1 MGAFSFITKPFKSI
15 GKAIGRAFKWVGKT
29 VMKGFA
35 SVGKFAN
42 KFGIV
47 GQIGMMWL
55 TGGLM
60 NSAMT
65 GLSTFGQG
73 AMQSLSNVFAVGS
86 KASAA
91 AQAAA
96 KATHVLMTGVKA
108 MVQAPL
114 TAGKS
119 WFSNI
124 TKMVTASVR
133 DTVKFMGNILPG
145 DGAIKNFFTQ
155 GDSFGLDFKEKIGE
169 WGSRMADNTVGNIAD
184 AGRDTVSAFGDVGKI
199 IKDSGTDFI
208 TKGASYNYSP
218 EYATY
223 SPLDSVADPLTGKLP
238 TITKEINYNT
248 IARDNFNEALG
259 KKGIEASGV
268 SFDLNKESLLKRT
281 AVATAAG
288 TKGSFTSA
296 VGSTGMQAINTAM
309 QGTPEAPSIPLG
321 MNVPNYSRG
330 ITADSLRTVGMQQL
344 TPKFYDWHQ
353 PETFNIN
360 ELLNKNSETY
370 QLWSGQDTPSYGFA

>member
-1 MGAFSFITKPFKSI
+1 MGWLSSIAKPFKSI
-15 GKAIGRAFKWVGKT
+15 GKAIGKAFKWVGKT

-35 SVGKFAN
+35 AVGKFAN

-86 KASAA
+86 KASSM

-114 TAGKS
+114 KAGKS
-119 WFSNI
+119 WISNI
-124 TKMVTASVR
+124 TKMVTSSVR
-133 DTVKFMGNILPG
+133 DTVKYLGRMLPG
-145 DGAIKNFFTQ
+145 EGGAGTMQDFFTR
-155 GDSFGLDFKEKIGE
+155 GDSFGLGEFK
-169 WGSRMADNTVGNIAD
+169 SRMADNTFGNIAD

-199 IKDSGTDFI
+199 GKDVFQG
-208 TKGASYNYSP
+208 NYSP
-218 EYATY
+218 EYVTY
-223 SPLDSVADPLTGKLP
+223 NPLDSVADPLTGKKP
-238 TITKEINYNT
+238 TITKEINYDT

-259 KKGIEASGV
+259 KKGIEASGI
-268 SFDLNKESLLKRT
+268 SFDPNKESLLNRT
-281 AVATAAG
+281 KTAAIAG

-296 VGSTGMQAINTAM
+296 VGSGGMQAINTAM
-309 QGTPEAPSIPLG
+309 AGTPEAPSMSFG
-321 MNVPNYSRG
+321 MNVPTYSKE
-330 ITADSLRTVGMQQL
+330 ITADSLRTVGNQEL
-344 TPKFYDWHQ
+344 IPKFYDWHQ
-353 PETFNIN
+353 PETFNMN

-370 QLWSGQDTPSYGFA
+370 QLWSGQNTPSYGYA

>member
-1 MGAFSFITKPFKSI
+1 MGWLSSITKPFKSI
-15 GKAIGRAFKWVGKT
+15 GKAIGKAFKWVGKT

-35 SVGKFAN
+35 AVGKFAN

-60 NSAMT
+60 NSAMS

-96 KATHVLMTGVKA
+96 KATHMLMTGVKA

-114 TAGKS
+114 KTGKS
-119 WFSNI
+119 WISNI
-124 TKMVTASVR
+124 TKMVTSSVR
-133 DTVKFMGNILPG
+133 DTVKYLGRALPG
-145 DGAIKNFFTQ
+145 KGGAGTIQDFFTR
-155 GDSFGLDFKEKIGE
+155 GDSFGLGE
-169 WGSRMADNTVGNIAD
+169 YGSRMLDNTVGNIAD

-268 SFDLNKESLLKRT
+268 SFDLNKESLLNRT
-281 AVATAAG
+281 KTAAIAG

-296 VGSTGMQAINTAM
+296 VGSGGMQAINTAM
-309 QGTPEAPSIPLG
+309 AGTPEAPNMSFG
-321 MNVPNYSRG
+321 MNVPTYSKE
-330 ITADSLRTVGMQQL
+330 ITADSLRTVGNQEL
-344 TPKFYDWHQ
+344 IPKFYDWHQ
-353 PETFNIN
+353 PETFNMN

-370 QLWSGQDTPSYGFA
+370 QLWSGQNTPSYGYA

>member
-1 MGAFSFITKPFKSI
+1 MGWLSSIAKPFKSI
-15 GKAIGRAFKWVGKT
+15 GKAIGKAFKWVGKT

-35 SVGKFAN
+35 AVGKFAN

-114 TAGKS
+114 KTGKS
-119 WFSNI
+119 WISNI
-124 TKMVTASVR
+124 TKMVTSSVR
-133 DTVKFMGNILPG
+133 DTVKYLGQALQGEGEIS
-145 DGAIKNFFTQ
+145 NFFTQ
-155 GDSFGLDFKEKIGE
+155 GDSFGLNRVSRLKEF
-169 WGSRMADNTVGNIAD
+169 GSRMLDNTVGNIAD

-199 IKDSGTDFI
+199 GKDYLTG
-208 TKGASYNYSP
+208 NYSP
-218 EYATY
+218 EYVTY
-223 SPLDSVADPLTGKLP
+223 NPLDSVADPLTGKLP
-238 TITKEINYNT
+238 TITKEINYDT

-259 KKGIEASGV
+259 KKGIEASGI
-268 SFDLNKESLLKRT
+268 SFDPNKESLLNRT
-281 AVATAAG
+281 KTAAIAG

-296 VGSTGMQAINTAM
+296 VGSGGMQAINTAM
-309 QGTPEAPSIPLG
+309 AGTPEAPSMSFG
-321 MNVPNYSRG
+321 MNVPTYSKE
-330 ITADSLRTVGMQQL
+330 ITADSLRTVGNQEL
-344 TPKFYDWHQ
+344 IPKFYDWHQ
-353 PETFNIN
+353 PETFNMN

-370 QLWSGQDTPSYGFA
+370 QLWSGQNTPSYGYA

>member
-1 MGAFSFITKPFKSI
+1 MGLFSSIVKPFKSV
-15 GKAIGRAFKWVGKT
+15 GKAIGKAFKWVGKT

-35 SVGKFAN
+35 AVGKFAN

-60 NSAMT
+60 NSAMS

-86 KASAA
+86 KASSM

-114 TAGKS
+114 KTGKS
-119 WFSNI
+119 WISNI
-124 TKMVTASVR
+124 TKMVTSSVS
-133 DTVKFMGNILPG
+133 DTVKYLGQALQGQGEIS
-145 DGAIKNFFTQ
+145 NFFTQ
-155 GDSFGLDFKEKIGE
+155 GDSFGLTRLSRLKEY
-169 WGSRMADNTVGNIAD
+169 GSRMLDNTVGNIAD

-199 IKDSGTDFI
+199 GKDVFQGT
-208 TKGASYNYSP
+208 YSP

-223 SPLDSVADPLTGKLP
+223 SPLDSVADPLTGKKP
-238 TITKEINYNT
+238 TITKEINYDT
-248 IARDNFNEALG
+248 IAKDNFNEALG

-268 SFDLNKESLLKRT
+268 SFDPNKESLLNRT
-281 AVATAAG
+281 KTAAIAG

-296 VGSTGMQAINTAM
+296 VGSGGMQAINTAM
-309 QGTPEAPSIPLG
+309 AGTPEAPSMSFG
-321 MNVPNYSRG
+321 MNVPTYSKE
-330 ITADSLRTVGMQQL
+330 ITADSLRTVGNQEL
-344 TPKFYDWHQ
+344 IPKFYDWHQ
-353 PETFNIN
+353 PETFNMN

-370 QLWSGQDTPSYGFA
+370 QLWSGQNTPSYGYA

>member
-1 MGAFSFITKPFKSI
+1 MGWLSSITKPFKSI
-15 GKAIGRAFKWVGKT
+15 GKAIGKAFKWVGKT

-35 SVGKFAN
+35 AVGKFAN

-60 NSAMT
+60 NSAMS

-96 KATHVLMTGVKA
+96 KATHMLMTGVKA

-114 TAGKS
+114 KTGKS
-119 WFSNI
+119 WISNI
-124 TKMVTASVR
+124 TKMVTSSVR
-133 DTVKFMGNILPG
+133 DTVKYLGRALPG
-145 DGAIKNFFTQ
+145 KGGAGTIQDFFTR
-155 GDSFGLDFKEKIGE
+155 GDSFGLGE
-169 WGSRMADNTVGNIAD
+169 YGSRMLDNTVGNIAD

-199 IKDSGTDFI
+199 GKDYLTG
-208 TKGASYNYSP
+208 NYSP
-218 EYATY
+218 EYVTY
-223 SPLDSVADPLTGKLP
+223 NPLDSVADPLTGKKP
-238 TITKEINYNT
+238 TITKEINYDT
-248 IARDNFNEALG
+248 IARDNFNEVLRTQPT
-259 KKGIEASGV
+259 ASGI
-268 SFDLNKESLLKRT
+268 SFDPNKESLLNRT
-281 AVATAAG
+281 KTAAIAG

-296 VGSTGMQAINTAM
+296 VGSGGMQAINTAM
-309 QGTPEAPSIPLG
+309 QGTPEAPSMSFG
-321 MNVPNYSRG
+321 MNVPTYSKE
-330 ITADSLRTVGMQQL
+330 ITADSLRTVGNQEL
-344 TPKFYDWHQ
+344 IPKFYDWHQ
-353 PETFNIN
+353 PETFNMN

-370 QLWSGQDTPSYGFA
+370 QLWSGQNTPSYGYA

>member
-1 MGAFSFITKPFKSI
+1 MDWFTKPFKSI
-15 GKAIGRAFKWVGKT
+15 GKAIGKAFKWVGKT

-35 SVGKFAN
+35 AVGKFAN

-55 TGGLM
+55 TGGM
-60 NSAMT
+60 MSGAMS

-73 AMQSLSNVFAVGS
+73 AMQSLANVFAVGS
-86 KASAA
+86 KASSM

-96 KATHVLMTGVKA
+96 KATHMLMTGVKA

-114 TAGKS
+114 EIGKS

-133 DTVKFMGNILPG
+133 DTVKYLGQAFQGEGEIS
-145 DGAIKNFFTQ
+145 NFFTQ
-155 GDSFGLDFKEKIGE
+155 GDSFGLNRVSRLKEF
-169 WGSRMADNTVGNIAD
+169 GSRMLDNTVGNIAD

-199 IKDSGTDFI
+199 GKDVFQGT
-208 TKGASYNYSP
+208 YSP
-218 EYATY
+218 KYATY

-248 IARDNFNEALG
+248 IARDNFNEVI
-259 KKGIEASGV
+259 KEKGVGTLDGI
-268 SFDLNKESLLKRT
+268 SFDPNKESLLNRT
-281 AVATAAG
+281 KTAAIAG

-296 VGSTGMQAINTAM
+296 VGSGGMQAINTAM
-309 QGTPEAPSIPLG
+309 AETPEAPSMSFG
-321 MNVPNYSRG
+321 MNIPTYSKE
-330 ITADSLRTVGMQQL
+330 ITADSLRTVGNQEL
-344 TPKFYDWHQ
+344 IPKFYDWHQ
-353 PETFNIN
+353 PETFNMN

-370 QLWSGQDTPSYGFA
+370 QLWSGQDTPSYGYA

>member
-1 MGAFSFITKPFKSI
+1 MGWLSSIAKPFKSI
-15 GKAIGRAFKWVGKT
+15 GKAIGKAFKWVGKT

-35 SVGKFAN
+35 AVGKFAN

-86 KASAA
+86 KASSM

-114 TAGKS
+114 KAGKS
-119 WFSNI
+119 WISNI
-124 TKMVTASVR
+124 TKMVTSSVR
-133 DTVKFMGNILPG
+133 DTVKYLGQALQGEGEIS
-145 DGAIKNFFTQ
+145 NFFTQ
-155 GDSFGLDFKEKIGE
+155 GDSFGLNRVSRLKEF
-169 WGSRMADNTVGNIAD
+169 GSRMLDNTVGNIAD

-199 IKDSGTDFI
+199 GKDYLTG
-208 TKGASYNYSP
+208 NYSP
-218 EYATY
+218 EYVTY
-223 SPLDSVADPLTGKLP
+223 NPLDSVADPLTGKLP
-238 TITKEINYNT
+238 TITKEINYDT
-248 IARDNFNEALG
+248 IARDNFNEVLG

-268 SFDLNKESLLKRT
+268 SFDLNKESLLNRT
-281 AVATAAG
+281 KTAAIAG

-296 VGSTGMQAINTAM
+296 VGSGGMQAINTAM
-309 QGTPEAPSIPLG
+309 AGTPEAPSMSFG
-321 MNVPNYSRG
+321 MNVPTYSKE
-330 ITADSLRTVGMQQL
+330 ITADSLRTVGNQEL
-344 TPKFYDWHQ
+344 IPKFYDWHQ
-353 PETFNIN
+353 PETFNMN

-370 QLWSGQDTPSYGFA
+370 QLWSGQNTPSYGYA

>member
-1 MGAFSFITKPFKSI
+1 MGFLSSITKPFKSI
-15 GKAIGRAFKWVGKT
+15 GKAIGKAFKWVGKT

-35 SVGKFAN
+35 AVGKFAN

-96 KATHVLMTGVKA
+96 KATHMLMTGVKA
-108 MVQAPL
+108 LVQAPL
-114 TAGKS
+114 KTGKS
-119 WFSNI
+119 WISNI
-124 TKMVTASVR
+124 TKMVTSSVR
-133 DTVKFMGNILPG
+133 DTVKYLGRALPG
-145 DGAIKNFFTQ
+145 KGGAGTIQDFFTR
-155 GDSFGLDFKEKIGE
+155 GDSFGLGE
-169 WGSRMADNTVGNIAD
+169 YGSRMLDNTVGNIAD

-199 IKDSGTDFI
+199 GKDYLTG
-208 TKGASYNYSP
+208 NYSP
-218 EYATY
+218 EYVTY
-223 SPLDSVADPLTGKLP
+223 NPLDSVADPLTGKKP
-238 TITKEINYNT
+238 TITKEINYDT
-248 IARDNFNEALG
+248 IAKDNFNKALG
-259 KKGIEASGV
+259 KQGIEASGV
-268 SFDLNKESLLKRT
+268 SFDPNKESLLKRT
-281 AVATAAG
+281 KTAAIAG

-296 VGSTGMQAINTAM
+296 VGSGGMQAINTAM
-309 QGTPEAPSIPLG
+309 QGTPEAPSMSFG
-321 MNVPNYSRG
+321 MNVPTYSKE
-330 ITADSLRTVGMQQL
+330 ITADSLRTVGNQEL
-344 TPKFYDWHQ
+344 IPKFYDWHQ
-353 PETFNIN
+353 PETFNMN

-370 QLWSGQDTPSYGFA
+370 QLWSGQNTPSYGYA

>member
-1 MGAFSFITKPFKSI
+1 MGFLSSITKPFKSI
-15 GKAIGRAFKWVGKT
+15 GKAIGKAFKWVGKT

-35 SVGKFAN
+35 AVGKFAN

-55 TGGLM
+55 TGGIM
-60 NSAMT
+60 SGAMS

-133 DTVKFMGNILPG
+133 DTVKFMGNVLPG

-248 IARDNFNEALG
+248 IARDNFNRTLG
-259 KKGIEASGV
+259 AQPTASGV
-268 SFDLNKESLLKRT
+268 SFGLNKESLLKRT
-281 AVATAAG
+281 KTAAIAG

-296 VGSTGMQAINTAM
+296 VGSGGMQAINTAM
-309 QGTPEAPSIPLG
+309 QGTPEAPNMSFG
-321 MNVPNYSRG
+321 MNVPTYSKE
-330 ITADSLRTVGMQQL
+330 ITADSLRTVGNQEL
-344 TPKFYDWHQ
+344 IPKFYDWHQ
-353 PETFNIN
+353 PETFNMN

>member
-1 MGAFSFITKPFKSI
+1 M
-15 GKAIGRAFKWVGKT
+15 
-29 VMKGFA
+29 
-35 SVGKFAN
+35 
-42 KFGIV
+42 
-47 GQIGMMWL
+47 L
-55 TGGLM
+55 
-60 NSAMT
+60 
-65 GLSTFGQG
+65 
-73 AMQSLSNVFAVGS
+73 
-86 KASAA
+86 
-91 AQAAA
+91 
-96 KATHVLMTGVKA
+96 
-108 MVQAPL
+108 
-114 TAGKS
+114 
-119 WFSNI
+119 
-124 TKMVTASVR
+124 
-133 DTVKFMGNILPG
+133 
-145 DGAIKNFFTQ
+145 
-155 GDSFGLDFKEKIGE
+155 
-169 WGSRMADNTVGNIAD
+169 DNTAGNIAD
-184 AGRDTVSAFGDVGKI
+184 AGRDTVSAFGDLGKI
-199 IKDSGTDFI
+199 GKDYLTG
-208 TKGASYNYSP
+208 NYSP

-223 SPLDSVADPLTGKLP
+223 NPLDSVADPLTGKKP
-238 TITKEINYNT
+238 TITKEINYDT

-296 VGSTGMQAINTAM
+296 VGSGGMQAINTAM

>member
-1 MGAFSFITKPFKSI
+1 MGWLSSIAKPFKSI
-15 GKAIGRAFKWVGKT
+15 GKAIGKAFKWVGKT

-35 SVGKFAN
+35 AVGKFAN

-114 TAGKS
+114 ETGKS
-119 WFSNI
+119 WISNI
-124 TKMVTASVR
+124 TKMVTSSVR
-133 DTVKFMGNILPG
+133 DTVKYLGRMLPG
-145 DGAIKNFFTQ
+145 EGGAGTMQDFFTR
-155 GDSFGLDFKEKIGE
+155 GDSFGLGE
-169 WGSRMADNTVGNIAD
+169 WGSRMADNTFGNIAD

-199 IKDSGTDFI
+199 GKDYLTG
-208 TKGASYNYSP
+208 NYSP
-218 EYATY
+218 EYVTY
-223 SPLDSVADPLTGKLP
+223 NPLDSVADPLTGKKP
-238 TITKEINYNT
+238 TITKEINYDT

-259 KKGIEASGV
+259 KKGIEASGI
-268 SFDLNKESLLKRT
+268 SFDPNKESLLNRT
-281 AVATAAG
+281 KTAAIAG

-296 VGSTGMQAINTAM
+296 VGSGGMQAINTAM
-309 QGTPEAPSIPLG
+309 AGTPEAPSMSFG
-321 MNVPNYSRG
+321 MNVPTYSKE
-330 ITADSLRTVGMQQL
+330 ITADSLRTVGNQEL
-344 TPKFYDWHQ
+344 IPKFYDWHQ
-353 PETFNIN
+353 PETFNMN

-370 QLWSGQDTPSYGFA
+370 QLWSGQNTPSYGYA